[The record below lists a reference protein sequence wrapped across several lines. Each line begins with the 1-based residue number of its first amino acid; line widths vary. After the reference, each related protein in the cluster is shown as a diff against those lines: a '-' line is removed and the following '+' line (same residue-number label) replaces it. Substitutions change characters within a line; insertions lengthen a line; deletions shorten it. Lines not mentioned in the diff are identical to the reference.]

1 MYFNKTESS
10 LKHLFL
16 YFIVFALRPMYF
28 SIIYNEIGLIKCF
41 NKNSFLSNSYFSI
54 FFKILQKIYA
64 TYSLLVFFI
73 FNKICSGTVRFILP

>member
-28 SIIYNEIGLIKCF
+28 SIIDNEIGLIKCF
-41 NKNSFLSNSYFSI
+41 DKNSFFSI
-54 FFKILQKIYA
+54 FF
-64 TYSLLVFFI
+64 
-73 FNKICSGTVRFILP
+73 